1 MNGICRVLDCH
12 YGTQFDPSDDT
23 WAAIKVYR
31 DGNPI
36 IICGGF
42 ATEDDAEDCANL
54 EHREDLRAN
63 GRNGVGA

>member
-36 IICGGF
+36 ILDDGF
-42 ATEDDAEDCANL
+42 AIEEEAEDCATL
-54 EHREDLRAN
+54 AHQSDLQDN
-63 GRNGVGA
+63 DRNGVGA